1 MFRVIFD
8 VQTMLFM
15 NVLIGLCISASLCFS
30 LRDRFTC
37 PGAHYWCASMICSTI
52 GLMFLWLRLYTPLW
66 LSVVLGNGFIVL
78 SYSLLWLGF
87 RQYTKSI
94 TQQDRL
100 LMILAPLIA
109 VILFIFLQ
117 LDENNLVI
125 RAMLVSYAL
134 TGLIAM
140 SIYQALKGRKPSESG
155 RLFCVLALV
164 LTLLCTLVRALT
176 VQKSAGYVGLL
187 DTNMSNVFLM
197 ATSGISLLSVGFGVM
212 LISSQWLQQRLYIH
226 ATYDAL
232 TGVYNRYALIE
243 LGDTLELT
251 TDLSIRKWS
260 LAMIDLD
267 HFKLVNDRYGHP
279 VGDQVLQRIA
289 TTLKESIRHCDILA
303 RYGGEEFVVVLPDCD
318 KNNARIWAE
327 RIRKN
332 IEETTML
339 INDQPLQITVSIGIA
354 TSTPTAC
361 KLNDVLPMADSAL
374 YEAKKAGRN
383 QVHEAILPCV

>member
-1 MFRVIFD
+1 MFD

-15 NVLIGLCISASLCFS
+15 NFLIGLCISVALTFS
-30 LRDRFTC
+30 LQDRFTC
-37 PGAHYWCASMICSTI
+37 PGAYYWCASITSSTI

-66 LSVVLGNGFIVL
+66 LSVVIGNGFIVL
-78 SYSLLWLGF
+78 SYTQLWLGF

-94 TQQDRL
+94 TPQDRL
-100 LMILAPLIA
+100 LMIMAPLIA

-117 LDENNLVI
+117 LDKNNLVI
-125 RAMLVSYAL
+125 RAMLVSYTLAGL
-134 TGLIAM
+134 TAM
-140 SIYQALKGRKPSESG
+140 SIYQALKDRKPSESG

-197 ATSGISLLSVGFGVM
+197 ATSGISLLSIGFGVM

-251 TDLSIRKWS
+251 TDWS

-267 HFKLVNDRYGHP
+267 HFKLINDRYGHP
-279 VGDQVLQRIA
+279 VGDQVLQCIA
-289 TTLKESIRHCDILA
+289 TKLKESIRHCDILA

-318 KNNARIWAE
+318 RNNAWIWAE

-339 INDQPLQITVSIGIA
+339 INDQPLQVTVSIGIA

-361 KLNDVLPMADSAL
+361 KLNDVLPMADLAL

-383 QVHEAILPCV
+383 QVH